1 MGDFVMNL
9 NDALK
14 SCGIIAI
21 LRGVTASEVIQVADV
36 LLEAGVKVVE
46 VPLNSPD
53 PFVSISK
60 LAKAFAGRMVVGAGT
75 VLSVQDVNMLKESGG
90 TISVSPDCNPET
102 IARAIAL
109 GLDPLPGVFT
119 PTEAFAAIRAGA
131 QHLKLFPAEV
141 ASPTTVKAWRAVLPK
156 AVQVHA
162 VGGVTPSNMA
172 EWLACGVSGFGIGSS
187 LYKPGMSLSTVSES
201 AATLVAAWRQAK
213 GL

>member
-1 MGDFVMNL
+1 LKVWIPAFAGMTGEEIWYLLSGRMNMQL

-21 LRGVTASEVIQVADV
+21 LRGVTASEVVEVAET
-36 LLEAGVKVVE
+36 LLAAGVKVVE

-53 PFVSISK
+53 PFASIST
-60 LAKAFAGRMVVGAGT
+60 LAKAFAGRLVVGAGT

-131 QHLKLFPAEV
+131 QHLKLFPAEA
-141 ASPTTVKAWRAVLPK
+141 ASPTTGGAGSCGWRCDAL
-156 AVQVHA
+156 QHA
-162 VGGVTPSNMA
+162 GMA
-172 EWLACGVSGFGIGSS
+172 GMWS
-187 LYKPGMSLSTVSES
+187 LRFRNRLQSL
-201 AATLVAAWRQAK
+201 
-213 GL
+213 

>member
-1 MGDFVMNL
+1 MQL
-9 NDALK
+9 NEALNA
-14 SCGIIAI
+14 CGIIAI
-21 LRGVTASEVIQVADV
+21 LRGVKPDEVVAVGDA
-36 LLEAGVKVVE
+36 LYTAGVRIVE

-53 PFVSISK
+53 PFNSISK

-75 VLSVQDVNMLKESGG
+75 VLSVQDVNALKDSGG

-109 GLDPLPGVFT
+109 DLDPLPGVFT
-119 PTEAFAAIRAGA
+119 PTEAFAAIRAGS
-131 QHLKLFPAEV
+131 QHLKLFPAEA

-156 AVQVHA
+156 HVQVHA

-187 LYKPGMSLSTVSES
+187 LYKPGLSLSAVSES
-201 AATLVAAWRQAK
+201 AATLVAAWRRAK

>member
-1 MGDFVMNL
+1 MNL
-9 NDALK
+9 NEALE

-21 LRGVTASEVIQVADV
+21 LRGVTPNDVISVGDA
-36 LLEAGVKVVE
+36 LFAAGIRIVE

-53 PFVSISK
+53 PFNSITK
-60 LAKAFAGRMVVGAGT
+60 LAKHFGGKMVVGAGT
-75 VLSVQDVNMLKESGG
+75 VLSVQDVNQLKETGG

-102 IARAIAL
+102 IARAIQL

-141 ASPTTVKAWRAVLPK
+141 ASPQTVKAWRAVLPK
-156 AVQVHA
+156 HVQVHA

-187 LYKPGMSLSTVSES
+187 LYKQGTTMKAVSDS
-201 AATLVAAWRQAK
+201 ATTLVKAWNQTK
-213 GL
+213 GR

>member
-1 MGDFVMNL
+1 MMQL

-21 LRGVTASEVIQVADV
+21 LRSVAASEVVEVGAA
-36 LLEAGVKVVE
+36 LLEAGVTVVE

-53 PFVSISK
+53 PFSSIGK
-60 LAKAFAGRMVVGAGT
+60 LAKAFSGRMVVGAGT
-75 VLSVQDVNMLKESGG
+75 VISVQDVNLLKEAGG

-119 PTEAFAAIRAGA
+119 PTEAFTAIRAGA
-131 QHLKLFPAEV
+131 QHLKLFPAEA
-141 ASPTTVKAWRAVLPK
+141 ASPTTVKAWRAVFPK
-156 AVQVHA
+156 HIQIHA

-187 LYKPGMSLSTVSES
+187 LYKPGMSLSAVSES
-201 AATLVAAWRQAK
+201 ANTLVAAWRRAK

>member
-1 MGDFVMNL
+1 MKL
-9 NDALK
+9 NHALET
-14 SCGIIAI
+14 CGIIAI
-21 LRGVTASEVIQVADV
+21 LRGVKPDDVSAVAEA
-36 LLEAGVKVVE
+36 LFAAGVRIVE

-53 PFVSISK
+53 PFSSINT
-60 LAKAFAGRMVVGAGT
+60 LAKNFAGRMVIGAGT
-75 VLSVQDVNMLKESGG
+75 VLSTQDVNLLKESGG

-131 QHLKLFPAEV
+131 RHLKLFPAEA

-156 AVQVHA
+156 DIKVHA
-162 VGGVTPSNMA
+162 VGGVTPQNMG

-187 LYKPGMSLSTVSES
+187 LYKPGMSITAVAES
-201 AATLVAAWRQAK
+201 ANTLVAAWKTAK
-213 GL
+213 AQS